1 MGQLLGCA
9 DGDEAVSTVTGC
21 ADGYRAV
28 LMVTGCADGY
38 ADGHYVDMS

>member
-1 MGQLLGCA
+1 MVTLM
-9 DGDEAVSTVTGC
+9 VTGC